1 MAEQIDE
8 NFDLSELKVID
19 ESGEAKEVVLEKPT
33 EEKPETEEVKAEE
46 TTEEVVEETK
56 EESKEPVAE
65 EEAAEEVIPDSPVTE
80 ESEDTEEESEEKI
93 GKPDE
98 LFNQLDSIS
107 KELSEGRAETL
118 EDFFE
123 DYKRMR
129 DSRGT
134 QFKDDYIK
142 NAVEYYNK
150 NGSLTP
156 FLEATSVN
164 YEEMTDE
171 QIMRRNLIN
180 EHPTL
185 SQKAIERLYNRDIV
199 NKYSLDEDK
208 FDEEEVELGK
218 ELLKA
223 DASKLRNKYV
233 DEQKNFTAPPKSESS
248 EPEVDQ
254 KAMNEEWYKTV
265 TNHETT
271 KDILDNK
278 RILVEYNGEKFSY
291 EVDDPGNLEE
301 MTKDNNKFFNLFK
314 DSDGNI
320 DFGKWYRVL
329 AYASDP
335 DVYDSSL
342 ISHGQELGQEKVVKD
357 LKNPSKPTKAQQS
370 YKTPDNPI
378 EGLIG
383 ALSRGDSDVK
393 IIR

>member
-8 NFDLSELKVID
+8 NFDLSELKVVD
-19 ESGEAKEVVLEKPT
+19 ESGETQDVVLEQPK
-33 EEKPETEEVKAEE
+33 EESPETEEVKGETEVENTSEEKTEVEE
-46 TTEEVVEETK
+46 TTE
-56 EESKEPVAE
+56 EPVAE
-65 EEAAEEVIPDSPVTE
+65 EEVAEEITPDS
-80 ESEDTEEESEEKI
+80 EEESEEGDKKI
-93 GKPDE
+93 GKPEE

-129 DSRGT
+129 DSGGT
-134 QFKDDYIK
+134 QYKDDYIK
-142 NAVEYYNK
+142 SAVDYYNK

-156 FLEATSVN
+156 YLEATSVN

-171 QIMRRNLIN
+171 QVMRRNLIN

-218 ELLKA
+218 ELLNA
-223 DASKLRNKYV
+223 DASKLRNKFV
-233 DEQKNFTAPPKSESS
+233 DEQKNFTAPPKSDS

-254 KAMNEEWYKTV
+254 NAINEEWAKTV
-265 TNHETT
+265 TSHDTT

-278 RILVEYNGEKFSY
+278 RILVEHNGEKFSY
-291 EVDDPGNLEE
+291 EVEDPKQLEE
-301 MTKDNNKFFNLFK
+301 MTKDNNKFFELFK
-314 DSDGNI
+314 DGDGEI
-320 DFGKWYRVL
+320 DFSKWYRVL
-329 AYASDP
+329 AYATDP

-342 ISHGQELGQEKVVKD
+342 ISHGQELGQEKVVSD
-357 LKNPSKPTKAQQS
+357 LKNPSKPRKASQG
-370 YKTPDNPI
+370 YKEPSSPL